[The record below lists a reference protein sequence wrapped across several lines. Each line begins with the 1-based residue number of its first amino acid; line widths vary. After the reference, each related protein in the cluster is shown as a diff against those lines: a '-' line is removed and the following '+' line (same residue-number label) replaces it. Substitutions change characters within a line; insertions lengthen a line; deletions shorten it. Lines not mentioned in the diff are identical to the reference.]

1 MNEHEWFAEKLPFYV
16 NGQLS
21 ASEQAEVEAHLHECA
36 ACRQELAFWRSVSDE
51 VIARESTLVV
61 PEMDTSTLLLH
72 AGKTPSLFAILRHGW
87 ELLLRQVPLVRRD
100 MWPASLGMMAIGV
113 AVAVVAEKT
122 SVLYFLAPMIAAA
135 MLALIYGAE
144 NDPASEVTM
153 ATATSPAMVLFA
165 RMTLVSAFNLALALT
180 ASLGVA
186 LFLPGVSFWTLVLTW
201 LAPMAFLSM
210 LTLFLSMWMGSGNA
224 VLVTY
229 GLWILQFIPLQRM
242 RLFSALPAWMQKVT
256 VLQDFWQNNLF
267 LLIGTACLFVLVL
280 VGTRFST
287 LSIKHQ
293 PV

>member
-1 MNEHEWFAEKLPFYV
+1 MNEHERFAEKLPFYV

-21 ASEQAEVEAHLHECA
+21 ASEQTEIEAHLHECS
-36 ACRQELAFWRSVSDE
+36 ACRQELVFWRGVADE
-51 VIARESTLVV
+51 VMAHENTLVA

-72 AGKTPSLFAILRHGW
+72 AGKTPSLLAILRHGW

-186 LFLPGVSFWTLVLTW
+186 LFLPGVSFWALVLTW

-210 LTLFLSMWMGSGNA
+210 LTLFLSMWVGSGNA

-280 VGTRFST
+280 VGTRFSM